1 MTDVINRVIRALN
14 IIRPDNKVFII
25 KTTAGNYLL
34 FNHCIETIN
43 SDKLKIPC
51 WSYAQI
57 LNSEPESKDLIYNR
71 VKKIE
76 VNGIPYYI
84 LIGLQQES
92 QGNSLLFMRKDSDGQ
107 LFENLDAL
115 DVKDSSPDLRALR
128 ENYGEY
134 QKILRETPTNR
145 VMLTN
150 DDINLIMESAS
161 RYAQNIDN
169 NLRLMYNVGQNTS
182 QPKTLYG
189 GAINSDTS
197 EPVTLDY
204 DNFSDINDDLKF
216 GSIED
221 LNALDDSY
229 EDINNQP
236 DLELKESLRNEIVDL
251 GIFSKMKKRNY
262 CNEEPM
268 SEYTDGLLGTI
279 TIEDIQ

>member
-1 MTDVINRVIRALN
+1 
-14 IIRPDNKVFII
+14 
-25 KTTAGNYLL
+25 
-34 FNHCIETIN
+34 
-43 SDKLKIPC
+43 
-51 WSYAQI
+51 
-57 LNSEPESKDLIYNR
+57 
-71 VKKIE
+71 
-76 VNGIPYYI
+76 
-84 LIGLQQES
+84 
-92 QGNSLLFMRKDSDGQ
+92 
-107 LFENLDAL
+107 
-115 DVKDSSPDLRALR
+115 
-128 ENYGEY
+128 
-134 QKILRETPTNR
+134 
-145 VMLTN
+145 
-150 DDINLIMESAS
+150 
-161 RYAQNIDN
+161 
-169 NLRLMYNVGQNTS
+169 MYNVGQNTS